1 MSFTA
6 EQFQQISQLFMKY
19 GIRNTSMDD
28 IAKEL
33 GVSKKTLYQWFN
45 SKEEMLDR
53 VIDTI
58 INSIHDKHC
67 NETIEQES
75 DNAIDVILNVM
86 SRLGEI
92 GKHVN
97 PIFFWELNKYYPV
110 QAKRLN
116 DFRVKHIREKIIQ
129 NLKRGID
136 EGIYRKNINIDVVS
150 YMYVNIIEHF
160 PELINNDYL
169 KKYPM
174 DVILREIYL
183 FHLHAIVNE
192 KGRQYLRTKINQ
204 IEL

>member
-1 MSFTA
+1 MSFST
-6 EQFQQISQLFMKY
+6 EQFQQISQLFMRY

-33 GVSKKTLYQWFN
+33 GVSKKTLYQWFA

-58 INSIHDKHC
+58 INSIPHKHC
-67 NETIEQES
+67 DDTIEQQSE
-75 DNAIDVILNVM
+75 NAIDVILNVM

-92 GKHVN
+92 GKHIN

-116 DFRVKHIREKIIQ
+116 DFRVKHVREKIIQ